1 MFYNNDHIP
10 FYNWAYNPQ
19 YINQQA
25 YLDYQAQIR
34 AYEQQQSYAVAKTVN
49 KFKEY
54 LDAAQNVD
62 GNHREELFFA
72 ILAVVADKMN
82 WNR

>member
-25 YLDYQAQIR
+25 YLDFQAQIR
-34 AYEQQQSYAVAKTVN
+34 AYEQQQSYAVTKTVN

-62 GNHREELFFA
+62 GKHREELFFA

-82 WNR
+82 WSR